1 MNNKNNSGLS
11 NFRNN
16 TITNSMNNVMKNN
29 MINAMK
35 NNAMKNNAMKNNAMK
50 NAMKNNA
57 MKNAMKNN
65 AMNNAMKNND
75 MNNAMKNN
83 AMKNNAM
90 INAMNNAMRNDTINN
105 SESPIYEYYK
115 EMYGNNQKFSN
126 SNNVPPLIEN
136 NYTLDD
142 IEGNKP
148 IYENDVSVLE
158 PSNLELNSVD
168 KPRSNVFYI
177 ILIIILLVLLVLLYF
192 YRKQIKDQLKI
203 YYDSFFKPSNPQEK
217 EIKQLNKSVKMEME
231 KREKNMNEKKNEK
244 KKKKGGVN
252 QLVQK
257 MKYDKDQI
265 SNSAGYCYIGEENG
279 QRSCS
284 EIYEGDICMSG
295 DIFSSNELCMYPKMR
310 E

>member
-1 MNNKNNSGLS
+1 MILFIKYRKYILMNNKNNSGLS

-16 TITNSMNNVMKNN
+16 SINNSMNNVMKNN

-35 NNAMKNNAMKNNAMK
+35 NNAMKNNA
-50 NAMKNNA
+50 
-57 MKNAMKNN
+57 
-65 AMNNAMKNND
+65 
-75 MNNAMKNN
+75 
-83 AMKNNAM
+83 
-90 INAMNNAMRNDTINN
+90 INN

-177 ILIIILLVLLVLLYF
+177 ILIIILLVLLVVLYF

-295 DIFSSNELCMYPKMR
+295 DIFPSNELCMYPKMR

>member
-1 MNNKNNSGLS
+1 MIVFIKYRKYILMNNKNNSGLS

-35 NNAMKNNAMKNNAMK
+35 NNAMKNNAMKN
-50 NAMKNNA
+50 AMKNNA

-65 AMNNAMKNND
+65 AMKNAIKNNA

-83 AMKNNAM
+83 AM
-90 INAMNNAMRNDTINN
+90 NN
-105 SESPIYEYYK
+105 SAYLMFEYYMD
-115 EMYGNNQKFSN
+115 MYGNYQKFSN

-158 PSNLELNSVD
+158 PSNLELNSID

-177 ILIIILLVLLVLLYF
+177 VLIIVLLVLLVLLYF
-192 YRKQIKDQLKI
+192 YRKQIKDQLKV

-231 KREKNMNEKKNEK
+231 KREKNMNEKKNK
-244 KKKKGGVN
+244 KKKNKGGVN

-265 SNSAGYCYIGEENG
+265 SNSAGYCYIGQENG

-295 DIFSSNELCMYPKMR
+295 DIFPSNELCMYPKLR

>member
-1 MNNKNNSGLS
+1 
-11 NFRNN
+11 
-16 TITNSMNNVMKNN
+16 
-29 MINAMK
+29 MK
-35 NNAMKNNAMKNNAMK
+35 NNAM
-50 NAMKNNA
+50 
-57 MKNAMKNN
+57 
-65 AMNNAMKNND
+65 
-75 MNNAMKNN
+75 
-83 AMKNNAM
+83 
-90 INAMNNAMRNDTINN
+90 NN

-126 SNNVPPLIEN
+126 SKNLPPLIEN

-168 KPRSNVFYI
+168 KPKSNVFYI
-177 ILIIILLVLLVLLYF
+177 VLIIVLLVLLVLLYF
-192 YRKQIKDQLKI
+192 YRKQIKDQLKV

-244 KKKKGGVN
+244 KKNKGGVN

-265 SNSAGYCYIGEENG
+265 SNSAGYCYIGQENG

-295 DIFSSNELCMYPKMR
+295 DIFPSNELCMYPKMR

>member
-1 MNNKNNSGLS
+1 
-11 NFRNN
+11 
-16 TITNSMNNVMKNN
+16 
-29 MINAMK
+29 
-35 NNAMKNNAMKNNAMK
+35 MK

-57 MKNAMKNN
+57 MKN
-65 AMNNAMKNND
+65 
-75 MNNAMKNN
+75 
-83 AMKNNAM
+83 
-90 INAMNNAMRNDTINN
+90 NAMNNAMRNDTINN

-126 SNNVPPLIEN
+126 SNNVRPLIEN

-158 PSNLELNSVD
+158 PSNLELNTID
-168 KPRSNVFYI
+168 KPRNNVFYI
-177 ILIIILLVLLVLLYF
+177 VLIIILLVLLVVLYF

-203 YYDSFFKPSNPQEK
+203 YYDSFFKPSKPQEK
-217 EIKQLNKSVKMEME
+217 EIKQLNKSMKMEME
-231 KREKNMNEKKNEK
+231 KREKNMNDKKNEH

-265 SNSAGYCYIGEENG
+265 SNSSGYCYIGEENG

-295 DIFSSNELCMYPKMR
+295 DIFPSNELCMYPKLR
-310 E
+310 Q

>member
-16 TITNSMNNVMKNN
+16 TINNSMNNVMKNN
-29 MINAMK
+29 MK
-35 NNAMKNNAMKNNAMK
+35 
-50 NAMKNNA
+50 
-57 MKNAMKNN
+57 N
-65 AMNNAMKNND
+65 AMNNAMKNNV
-75 MNNAMKNN
+75 MKNNLNNAMKNNVKNAMNNAMKNNVKNAMKNNLNNAMKNN
-83 AMKNNAM
+83 AM
-90 INAMNNAMRNDTINN
+90 NN

-126 SNNVPPLIEN
+126 SNNVLPLIEN

-148 IYENDVSVLE
+148 TYENDVSVLE

-168 KPRSNVFYI
+168 KPKSNIFYI
-177 ILIIILLVLLVLLYF
+177 VLIIVLLVLLVLLYF
-192 YRKQIKDQLKI
+192 YRKQIKDQLKV

-217 EIKQLNKSVKMEME
+217 EIKQLNKSVKMEMK
-231 KREKNMNEKKNEK
+231 KREKNMNEKKNEE

-257 MKYDKDQI
+257 MKYNKDQI

-284 EIYEGDICMSG
+284 EIYEGEICMSG
-295 DIFSSNELCMYPKMR
+295 DIFPSNELCMYPKLR

>member
-16 TITNSMNNVMKNN
+16 IINNSMKNATKNNMMKNATKNNMMKNN
-29 MINAMK
+29 MMNNATKNNNMK
-35 NNAMKNNAMKNNAMK
+35 NNIMKNNIMNNSTKNNM
-50 NAMKNNA
+50 
-57 MKNAMKNN
+57 
-65 AMNNAMKNND
+65 MKNND
-75 MNNAMKNN
+75 VKNN
-83 AMKNNAM
+83 KM
-90 INAMNNAMRNDTINN
+90 N

-126 SNNVPPLIEN
+126 SNNVAPLIEN

-158 PSNLELNSVD
+158 PSNLEINSVD
-168 KPRSNVFYI
+168 KPTSNIFYI
-177 ILIIILLVLLVLLYF
+177 VLIIILLVLLVLLYF
-192 YRKQIKDQLKI
+192 YRKQIKDQLKK
-203 YYDSFFKPSNPQEK
+203 YYDSFFKPSNTQEK
-217 EIKQLNKSVKMEME
+217 EIRQLNKSVKMEMK
-231 KREKNMNEKKNEK
+231 KREKSVNDKKNEN

-295 DIFSSNELCMYPKMR
+295 DIFPSNELCMYPKLR
-310 E
+310 Q

>member
-16 TITNSMNNVMKNN
+16 TINNSM
-29 MINAMK
+29 
-35 NNAMKNNAMKNNAMK
+35 NNAMKNNMK
-50 NAMKNNA
+50 NAMKNNV
-57 MKNAMKNN
+57 KN
-65 AMNNAMKNND
+65 AMNNAMKT
-75 MNNAMKNN
+75 NAMKNN
-83 AMKNNAM
+83 VK
-90 INAMNNAMRNDTINN
+90 NAMNNSMRNNVKNAMNN

-158 PSNLELNSVD
+158 PSNLEMNSVD
-168 KPRSNVFYI
+168 KPKSNIFYI
-177 ILIIILLVLLVLLYF
+177 VLIIVLLVLLVLLYF

-217 EIKQLNKSVKMEME
+217 EIKQLNKSVKMEMK
-231 KREKNMNEKKNEK
+231 KREKNMNEKKNEE

-257 MKYDKDQI
+257 MKYNKDQV

-284 EIYEGDICMSG
+284 EIYEGEICMSG
-295 DIFSSNELCMYPKMR
+295 DIFPSNELCMYPKLR